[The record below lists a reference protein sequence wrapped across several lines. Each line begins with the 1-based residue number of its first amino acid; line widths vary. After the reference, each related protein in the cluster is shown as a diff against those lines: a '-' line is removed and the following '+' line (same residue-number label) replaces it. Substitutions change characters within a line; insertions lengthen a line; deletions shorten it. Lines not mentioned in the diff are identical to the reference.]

1 MKEIIV
7 ERKTDGAKFEIV
19 KDNGKYIILRHKVYE
34 TGEVTKERAWFENMA
49 VYGKEEFENIV
60 QAYTYLKEWIY
71 WFY

>member
-19 KDNGKYIILRHKVYE
+19 KDRGKYIILRHRVFRA
-34 TGEVTKERAWFENMA
+34 GEVAKERAWFENMA
-49 VYGKEEFENIV
+49 VYGKEEFENVV
-60 QAYTYLKEWIY
+60 QTYTYLKEWIY